1 MEEIAR
7 FDLDM
12 DGSMDAF
19 EDGRWVRYDDVQIKI
34 AALEAERDALRA
46 DAERFREI
54 LGAVVHET
62 PGYRRDDGNA
72 PGHAHAIPGIWDSD
86 NGAKAGKPCA
96 WCKTW
101 NLARA
106 AIAAKEPK

>member
-1 MEEIAR
+1 MSDEITR

-19 EDGRWVRYDDVQIKI
+19 EDGRWVRYDDMEGRI

-46 DAERFREI
+46 EKERLDFVLSNSAFTVWAMRDGSIKQVQLYTQDEDEEYHILSGDQRYFNTERDAI
-54 LGAVVHET
+54 
-62 PGYRRDDGNA
+62 D
-72 PGHAHAIPGIWDSD
+72 
-86 NGAKAGKPCA
+86 
-96 WCKTW
+96 
-101 NLARA
+101 A